1 MTRLLSLLLNHWW
14 NVPTILNLVV
24 ALITVMGGTA
34 VATTT
39 APTPTATVIKAQGTK
54 FSSLPIGLAVTPPIQ
69 VHLKFL
75 GSRPLGLT
83 GLHPPRPSLLLL
95 FLALLGLHQ
104 SQALIPTLRLLG
116 FLVQDQPKIF
126 VQGLLRL

>member
-1 MTRLLSLLLNHWW
+1 MSHLLMTRLLSLLLNHWW

-24 ALITVMGGTA
+24 ALITVMAGTA

-39 APTPTATVIKAQGTK
+39 APTPTATVIKARGTK

-69 VHLKFL
+69 VHLKCL

-104 SQALIPTLRLLG
+104 SQALIPTTAQLG
-116 FLVQDQPKIF
+116 LE
-126 VQGLLRL
+126 GA